1 MASEALFA
9 FLFNFEIHP
18 GFTYNLLMFFLPFI
32 LLIFIF
38 YLILVGLLFFFLQV
52 GLISFAFERLG
63 IPEDILFS
71 LLFLTLFGSL
81 INIPLKRYVTEIET
95 PGRVIDFFGWKFKIP
110 GTRYAQQT
118 TIAVNVGGAVVP
130 TLISI
135 YLILKWPVFLPEI
148 IMATL
153 LMSLFVHKIA
163 RPIRGVGIA
172 TPALLPPLMAAA
184 LGLMFELILQPGA
197 ASIIA
202 YSSGTLGTLIGA
214 DLMNLKKITT
224 LGAPVASIGGA
235 GTFDGIFLTGL
246 IAVIL
251 TSF

>member
-1 MASEALFA
+1 
-9 FLFNFEIHP
+9 
-18 GFTYNLLMFFLPFI
+18 MFFLPFI
-32 LLIFIF
+32 FLIFIF
-38 YLILVGLLFFFLQV
+38 YFLLVGLLFFLLQI

-63 IPEDILFS
+63 IPEDIVFS

-81 INIPLKRYVTEIET
+81 VNIPLKRYTTEVVT
-95 PGRVIDFFGWKFKIP
+95 PGQVIDFFGWKFKIP

-118 TIAVNVGGAVVP
+118 TIAVNLGGAVVP
-130 TLISI
+130 ILISI
-135 YLILKWPVFLPEI
+135 YLILKWPKLLPEI
-148 IMATL
+148 IMATA

-172 TPALLPPLMAAA
+172 TPALLPPLMAAC
-184 LGLMFELILQPGA
+184 LGLLFELILHPGA
-197 ASIIA
+197 APIIA

-214 DLMNLKKITT
+214 DLMNLKKISS

-246 IAVIL
+246 IAVVL

>member
-1 MASEALFA
+1 
-9 FLFNFEIHP
+9 
-18 GFTYNLLMFFLPFI
+18 MFFLPFI
-32 LLIFIF
+32 FLIFLF
-38 YLILVGLLFFFLQV
+38 YLFLVGLLFFLIQI

-63 IPEDILFS
+63 IPQDILFS
-71 LLFLTLFGSL
+71 LLFLTLLGSL
-81 INIPLKRYVTEIET
+81 VNIPLKRYTTEVVS
-95 PGRVIDFFGWKFKIP
+95 PGQFIDFFGWKFKIP

-118 TIAVNVGGAVVP
+118 TIAINLGGAVVP
-130 TLISI
+130 ILISI
-135 YLILKWPVFLPEI
+135 YLILKWPQLLPEI
-148 IMATL
+148 IMATA

-184 LGLMFELILQPGA
+184 LGLFFELILHPGA
-197 ASIIA
+197 APIIA

-214 DLMNLKKITT
+214 DLMNLKKISS

-246 IAVIL
+246 IAVVL

>member
-1 MASEALFA
+1 
-9 FLFNFEIHP
+9 
-18 GFTYNLLMFFLPFI
+18 MFFLPFI
-32 LLIFIF
+32 FLIFLF
-38 YLILVGLLFFFLQV
+38 YLFLVGLLFFLIQI

-63 IPEDILFS
+63 IPQDILFS
-71 LLFLTLFGSL
+71 LLFLTLLGSL
-81 INIPLKRYVTEIET
+81 VNIPLKRYTTEVVS
-95 PGRVIDFFGWKFKIP
+95 PGQVIDLFGWKFKIP

-118 TIAVNVGGAVVP
+118 TIAINLGGAVVP
-130 TLISI
+130 ILISI
-135 YLILKWPVFLPEI
+135 YLILKWPQLLPEI
-148 IMATL
+148 IMATA

-184 LGLMFELILQPGA
+184 LGLFFELILHPGA
-197 ASIIA
+197 APIIA

-214 DLMNLKKITT
+214 DLMNLKKIYS

-246 IAVIL
+246 IAVVL

>member
-1 MASEALFA
+1 
-9 FLFNFEIHP
+9 
-18 GFTYNLLMFFLPFI
+18 MFFLPFI
-32 LLIFIF
+32 FLIFLF
-38 YLILVGLLFFFLQV
+38 YLFLVGLLFFLIQI

-63 IPEDILFS
+63 IPQDILFS
-71 LLFLTLFGSL
+71 LLFLTLLGSL
-81 INIPLKRYVTEIET
+81 VNIPLKRYTTEVVS
-95 PGRVIDFFGWKFKIP
+95 PGQVIDFFGWKFKIP

-118 TIAVNVGGAVVP
+118 TIAINLGGAVVP
-130 TLISI
+130 ILISI
-135 YLILKWPVFLPEI
+135 YLILKWPQLLPEI
-148 IMATL
+148 IMATA

-184 LGLMFELILQPGA
+184 LGLFFELILHPGA
-197 ASIIA
+197 APIIA

-214 DLMNLKKITT
+214 DLMNLKKISS

-246 IAVIL
+246 IAVVL

>member
-1 MASEALFA
+1 
-9 FLFNFEIHP
+9 
-18 GFTYNLLMFFLPFI
+18 MFFLPFI
-32 LLIFIF
+32 FLIFIF
-38 YLILVGLLFFFLQV
+38 YFLLVGLLFFLLQI

-63 IPEDILFS
+63 IPQDILFS

-81 INIPLKRYVTEIET
+81 VNIPLKRYTTEVVTS
-95 PGRVIDFFGWKFKIP
+95 GQVIDFFGWKFKIP

-118 TIAVNVGGAVVP
+118 TIAVNLGGAVVP
-130 TLISI
+130 ILISI
-135 YLILKWPVFLPEI
+135 YLILKWPKLLPEI
-148 IMATL
+148 IMATA

-172 TPALLPPLMAAA
+172 TPALLPPLMAAC
-184 LGLMFELILQPGA
+184 LGLLFELILHPGA
-197 ASIIA
+197 APIIA

-214 DLMNLKKITT
+214 DLMNLKKISS

-246 IAVIL
+246 IAVVL